1 MSNSTSVRRG
11 LLVAGSFAFLAAA
24 ALPLAAQQQHF
35 GFNPREKVTVLLKD
49 FADYGNA
56 SAGAV
61 PRDTLLVDIAPISFT
76 YETFAP
82 SERMYTLMNHELV
95 HVAMMDQM
103 GIPAESFA
111 DSKGKLGYLSDL

>member
-1 MSNSTSVRRG
+1 VLLSSPQRHSSN
-11 LLVAGSFAFLAAA
+11 
-24 ALPLAAQQQHF
+24 F

-56 SAGAV
+56 SAGGAA
-61 PRDTLLVDIAPISFT
+61 TLLVDIAPISFT

-95 HVAMMDQM
+95 HVAMMDSRVRDRTARWLRDTSH
-103 GIPAESFA
+103 PDRSTRRR
-111 DSKGKLGYLSDL
+111 SCTRT